1 MLEEERRGERG
12 THFPLD
18 GRGLQPTKFGWE
30 EEEESASAGCR
41 LEKKINWEA
50 AAEGGGR
57 CFLIQTLSHLK
68 SRTFLKN
75 LACILDCQY
84 SPLKSNSFSMIRNPQ
99 IMFFNQYQNLKLVRM
114 KVRRELVR

>member
-1 MLEEERRGERG
+1 MIAHKVCVGEGRREGERG

-30 EEEESASAGCR
+30 EKEEFAPAASAGCR

-50 AAEGGGR
+50 AADGGGR

-68 SRTFLKN
+68 SRTFK
-75 LACILDCQY
+75 
-84 SPLKSNSFSMIRNPQ
+84 
-99 IMFFNQYQNLKLVRM
+99 
-114 KVRRELVR
+114 

>member
-1 MLEEERRGERG
+1 MIAHKVCVGGREEREGERG

-18 GRGLQPTKFGWE
+18 GRGLQPTKFGW

-57 CFLIQTLSHLK
+57 CFLIQTLARPAPYPDL
-68 SRTFLKN
+68 
-75 LACILDCQY
+75 
-84 SPLKSNSFSMIRNPQ
+84 
-99 IMFFNQYQNLKLVRM
+99 
-114 KVRRELVR
+114 

>member
-1 MLEEERRGERG
+1 MIAHKVCVGRRGERG

-30 EEEESASAGCR
+30 EEEESAASAGCR

-57 CFLIQTLSHLK
+57 CFLIQTLARPS
-68 SRTFLKN
+68 
-75 LACILDCQY
+75 LDPD
-84 SPLKSNSFSMIRNPQ
+84 PLKMRGRLAFPKTLHPRLPILPL
-99 IMFFNQYQNLKLVRM
+99 IP
-114 KVRRELVR
+114 